1 MGSSRRSP
9 YDNAVV
15 VVPRRLPGRIIW
27 RPNLKAGKRAPIASV
42 KSPAQPESRFPQKPF
57 FTPTFLGMMF
67 AMVVGRRMFG
77 PLPQFIAADLDVPVA
92 VVGQTL
98 TVETILSVLAALLI
112 SPLADRIGRRPVILA
127 AIGLHTLGSA
137 LIWFFPSLGALF
149 LGSALM
155 GVGNGIFFP
164 QVFATV
170 GDLFERRQRD
180 RMLALLLIVA
190 RVAFLVGPLLS
201 GFLAGIFD
209 WSATFAAGSLITAL
223 SMVAAWI
230 AVPRLPVRGGSLP
243 AALATVAGAY
253 RHLLSRRVTATVLA
267 ANVAFVIGGYGI
279 DVYFGAFAAQTYG
292 LAPGQVGLLLT
303 VGPAVAIVATWL
315 SVRIGPERRAF
326 ALVGSGL
333 IVFLPLAI
341 LLNFPLVPAFAV
353 AMSAAW
359 SFGLGLRSTSF
370 NAVILDLAPQ
380 HRGAITGL
388 SQVSFSGGTMLG
400 SALGG
405 VALATGGYPAVGIFF
420 GACTLLSV
428 GLFAAVRRDINSPAH
443 D

>member
-1 MGSSRRSP
+1 
-9 YDNAVV
+9 
-15 VVPRRLPGRIIW
+15 
-27 RPNLKAGKRAPIASV
+27 
-42 KSPAQPESRFPQKPF
+42 
-57 FTPTFLGMMF
+57 
-67 AMVVGRRMFG
+67 MVVARRMFG

-112 SPLADRIGRRPVILA
+112 SPLADSIGRRPVILA

-137 LIWFFPSLGALF
+137 LIWFYPSLTVLF

-170 GDLFERRQRD
+170 GDSFERRPRD
-180 RMLALLLIVA
+180 RMLVLLVIVG

-201 GFLAGIFD
+201 GLLAGIFD
-209 WSATFAAGSLITAL
+209 WTATFAAGSLISAW
-223 SMVAAWI
+223 SMAAAWI
-230 AVPRLPVRGGSLP
+230 VAPRLPARGGSLLAVV
-243 AALATVAGAY
+243 AAVAGAY
-253 RHLLSRRVTATVLA
+253 RHLLGRRVTATVLA
-267 ANVAFVIGGYGI
+267 ANILFVIGGYGI
-279 DVYFGAFAAQTYG
+279 DVYFGAFAAQSYG

-315 SVRIGPERRAF
+315 SVRISPERRAF
-326 ALVGSGL
+326 ALMGSGL

-353 AMSAAW
+353 AMSAIW
-359 SFGLGLRSTSF
+359 SIGLGLRSASL
-370 NAVILDLAPQ
+370 NAVILDLAPR

-405 VALATGGYPAVGIFF
+405 IALATGGYSAMGILF

-428 GLFAAVRRDINSPAH
+428 GLFAVVRRDINSPA
-443 D
+443 DG

>member
-1 MGSSRRSP
+1 
-9 YDNAVV
+9 
-15 VVPRRLPGRIIW
+15 
-27 RPNLKAGKRAPIASV
+27 
-42 KSPAQPESRFPQKPF
+42 
-57 FTPTFLGMMF
+57 MF
-67 AMVVGRRMFG
+67 AMVMARRMFG

-112 SPLADRIGRRPVILA
+112 SPLADSIGRRPVILA

-137 LIWFFPSLGALF
+137 LIWFFPSLTVLF

-170 GDLFERRQRD
+170 GDSFERRPRD
-180 RMLALLLIVA
+180 RMLALLVIVG

-201 GFLAGIFD
+201 GLLAGIFD
-209 WSATFAAGSLITAL
+209 WTATFAAGSLISAL
-223 SMVAAWI
+223 SMAAAWI
-230 AVPRLPVRGGSLP
+230 VAPRLSARGGSLLAVV
-243 AALATVAGAY
+243 AAVAGAY
-253 RHLLSRRVTATVLA
+253 RHLLGRRVTATVLA
-267 ANVAFVIGGYGI
+267 ANILFVIGGYGI
-279 DVYFGAFAAQTYG
+279 DVYFGAFAAQSYG

-315 SVRIGPERRAF
+315 SVRISPERRAF
-326 ALVGSGL
+326 ALMGSGL

-341 LLNFPLVPAFAV
+341 LLNFPLVPVFAV
-353 AMSAAW
+353 AMSAIW
-359 SFGLGLRSTSF
+359 SIGLGLRSTSL
-370 NAVILDLAPQ
+370 NAVILDLAPR

-405 VALATGGYPAVGIFF
+405 IALATGGYSAMGILF

-428 GLFAAVRRDINSPAH
+428 GLFAVVRRDINSPA
-443 D
+443 DG